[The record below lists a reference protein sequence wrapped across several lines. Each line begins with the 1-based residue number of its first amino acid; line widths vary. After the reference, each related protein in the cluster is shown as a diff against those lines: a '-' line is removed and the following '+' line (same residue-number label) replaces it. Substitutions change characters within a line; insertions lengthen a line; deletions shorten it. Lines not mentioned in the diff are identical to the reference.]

1 MDKPLLR
8 FDGYTKNWNS
18 RQINSVFDLS
28 AGGDVDFNTF
38 SKEKDDEHPYPIF
51 ANSVLNHGLYGY
63 SSTFKEEGK
72 CITVTGRGVN
82 VGYAEKRLERFT
94 PIVRLLTLRPKE
106 TIDLDFFRFVLNHH
120 DFFIE
125 TTGIPQLT
133 APQCG
138 SETIKVPDI
147 DEQKAIA
154 EFLLNLEDQIN
165 NCRQVIKKWRQIRE
179 HKLRSYYD
187 LHVNSTFTVDNVLS
201 FQKKTKHSCSS
212 GKEEGEYRFF
222 TSGSDVKKYNSYD
235 FDGEYIICNDGGAA
249 SFDFASSKFAVSDH
263 CIVLG
268 LKDNHFRLKYV
279 YYYLKRT
286 ERLIDYAG
294 FVGTG
299 LKNIDKDWFKE
310 FPIPFVNIDKQNEII
325 ESLEEIDKFIDDRLQ
340 QLFWLKQ
347 RYYFYTR
354 SLLIK
359 K

>member
-1 MDKPLLR
+1 MNKPLLR
-8 FDGYTKNWNS
+8 FEGYTKNWDV
-18 RQINSVFDLS
+18 RQINSIFDLS

-38 SKEKDDEHPYPIF
+38 SKEKDDLHPYPIF
-51 ANSVLNHGLYGY
+51 ANSVINHGLYGY
-63 SSTFKEEGK
+63 SSSFREEGQ

-106 TIDLDFFRFVLNHH
+106 AVDLDFYRFALNYH

-138 SETIKVPDI
+138 SETIKIPELK
-147 DEQKAIA
+147 EQEEIA
-154 EFLLNLEDQIN
+154 KFLFNLENQIN
-165 NCRQVIKKWRQIRE
+165 NCRLVIRKWKQIRE
-179 HKLRSYYD
+179 HKLRNSFE
-187 LHVNSTFTVDNVLS
+187 LHVKSDFSVDDVLS
-201 FQKKTKHSCSS
+201 FEKKTKHSCSS

-222 TSGSDVKKYNSYD
+222 TSGAELKKYDSYD
-235 FDGEYIICNDGGAA
+235 FDGNFIICNDGGTA

-268 LKDNHFRLKYV
+268 LKDKRFKLKYV
-279 YYYLKRT
+279 YYYLKRV

-310 FPIPFVNIDKQNEII
+310 FPIPFVDENVQNEII
-325 ESLEEIDKFIDDRLQ
+325 KSIEKIDKFIDDRIQ
-340 QLFWLKQ
+340 QLTWLKR

-354 SLLIK
+354 ALLIK